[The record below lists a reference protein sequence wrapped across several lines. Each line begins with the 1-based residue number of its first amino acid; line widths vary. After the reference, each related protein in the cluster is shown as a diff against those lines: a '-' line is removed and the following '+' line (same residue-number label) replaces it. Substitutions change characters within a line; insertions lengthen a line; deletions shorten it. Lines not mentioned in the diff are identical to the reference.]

1 MARPNIMQRLFG
13 AQGGMTGG
21 NAIIP
26 NAGLTAVNQLGQRQ
40 TVGQFPSDAPLR
52 QPAMQ
57 YQSPLLQNAMR
68 QSGSLPFQQPP
79 QPETPA
85 QPPMSMLD
93 KIRTGLGAP
102 STSPMGM
109 AINQASQA
117 LLQQSG
123 YSPVPRTTGEII
135 GGALGAANKGFMAG
149 KVLEQQEA
157 KALAAQK
164 QQDIENIRANYEL
177 MLKAAEADAKS
188 GQMFEGTSSFAQS
201 SNILI
206 ELNEKIKNKTASPAE
221 IQAYNLAYSKLSR
234 DTEFQSIDPETGDMT
249 ITRTPGQNLTGFSV
263 PVGFEP
269 RITKNKPSTK
279 TLKDVTKN
287 EEAISM
293 LQNLNEY
300 RRTILDPNYNF
311 TDQMSGSLGFLGGP
325 QGKAQS
331 ESEQLRL
338 DLKLLYELGALV
350 GGDFQILDNLLVN
363 PNSVKAMKSGKDYLL
378 TQLDTLERQLG
389 NDMNRRDNE
398 LFGTTN
404 KPVIAN
410 SLEDYNKIPNY
421 LYVQLPNGE
430 IRYKTPPKKGQ

>member
-1 MARPNIMQRLFG
+1 
-13 AQGGMTGG
+13 
-21 NAIIP
+21 
-26 NAGLTAVNQLGQRQ
+26 
-40 TVGQFPSDAPLR
+40 
-52 QPAMQ
+52 
-57 YQSPLLQNAMR
+57 MR
-68 QSGSLPFQQPP
+68 QSGSLPFQQTP
-79 QPETPA
+79 QPQTQA

-109 AINQASQA
+109 AINQASQS

-135 GGALGAANKGFMAG
+135 GGALGAANEGFMAG

-157 KALAAQK
+157 KALAARK
-164 QQDIENIRANYEL
+164 QQDIENTRAKYEL
-177 MLKAAEADAKS
+177 MLKAAEVDAKA
-188 GQMFEGTSSFAQS
+188 GKRFGGTSSFAQS

-206 ELNEKIKNKTASPAE
+206 ELNEKIENGTASPSE
-221 IQAYNLAYSKLSR
+221 IQAYNLAYGSLSR
-234 DTEFQSIDPETGDMT
+234 PTEFQSIDPETGDMT
-249 ITRTPGQNLTGFSV
+249 ITRTPGQNLTGFPV
-263 PVGFEP
+263 PVGFEQ
-269 RITKNKPSTK
+269 TKTNKPSVK

-300 RRTILDPNYNF
+300 RRTILDPNYNL
-311 TDQMSGSLGFLGGP
+311 TGQVAGSLGFLGGT
-325 QGKAQS
+325 QGKADT

-338 DLKLLYELGALV
+338 DLKILYELGALV
-350 GGDFQILDNLLVN
+350 GGDFEILDRLLVN

-378 TQLDTLERQLG
+378 MQLDTLETQLD
-389 NDMNRRDNE
+389 NDMFRRDNE

-410 SLEDYNKIPNY
+410 SLEDYKKIPNY